1 MIYEAIEVF
10 RKQAG
15 LTPSLDTHE
24 NDVSQCVLL
33 NFDDAENPENYGG
46 YVRLRLEN
54 NHVYI
59 EAFTADGEVI
69 MEKTIHCSQ
78 FKPMGDNNG

>member
-1 MIYEAIEVF
+1 MIYEPIEKF

-33 NFDDAENPENYGG
+33 NFDRNDDAGG
-46 YVRLRLEN
+46 YISLRLEKGFV
-54 NHVYI
+54 HV
-59 EAFTADGEVI
+59 ECFNAL
-69 MEKTIHCSQ
+69 
-78 FKPMGDNNG
+78 GDIF

>member
-33 NFDDAENPENYGG
+33 TFDKDDREGG
-46 YVRLRLEN
+46 YISLRLEKGF
-54 NHVYI
+54 VYI
-59 EAFTADGEVI
+59 ECFNALGDIFQEMALP
-69 MEKTIHCSQ
+69 CSV
-78 FKPMGDNNG
+78 FKPMKEGIK

>member
-33 NFDDAENPENYGG
+33 TFDKGDREGG
-46 YVRLRLEN
+46 DISLRLQQGFV
-54 NHVYI
+54 HI
-59 EAFTADGEVI
+59 ECFNALGDIFQEITLP
-69 MEKTIHCSQ
+69 CSV
-78 FKPMGDNNG
+78 FKPMKEEIK

>member
-1 MIYEAIEVF
+1 MIYESVEVF

-33 NFDDAENPENYGG
+33 NFERDEEAGG
-46 YVRLRLEN
+46 YISLRLEKGFV
-54 NHVYI
+54 HI
-59 EAFTADGEVI
+59 ECFNAHNDIFQEITLP
-69 MEKTIHCSQ
+69 CSV
-78 FKPMGDNNG
+78 FKPMRGRV

>member
-10 RKQAG
+10 RKQSG

-33 NFDDAENPENYGG
+33 NFDKGDDAGG
-46 YVRLRLEN
+46 YISLRLEKGF
-54 NHVYI
+54 VYI
-59 EAFTADGEVI
+59 ECFNAVGDIFQEITLP
-69 MEKTIHCSQ
+69 CSV
-78 FKPMGDNNG
+78 FKPMKG

>member
-24 NDVSQCVLL
+24 NDESQCVLV
-33 NFDDAENPENYGG
+33 NFDKGDDVGG
-46 YVRLRLEN
+46 YISIRLEDGFA
-54 NHVYI
+54 YI
-59 EAFTADGEVI
+59 ECFNALGDIFHEAAIPCD
-69 MEKTIHCSQ
+69 K
-78 FKPMGDNNG
+78 FKPMEDNDNE